1 MSSSHFEDSVFT
13 FLKISSNRDSNEML
27 KMLQK
32 KNLGKN
38 ICIYYYDWLTFL
50 YDTILIDIIAVIM
63 K

>member
-32 KNLGKN
+32 KIWVK
-38 ICIYYYDWLTFL
+38 IYVF
-50 YDTILIDIIAVIM
+50 IIIM
-63 K
+63 AD